1 MSCGAKS
8 TQSPLATVEGT
19 HLLPVVPTLLT
30 TFCCWACF
38 CRKLATS
45 RHRAS
50 FSLQHTAG
58 SVGPHFGSQ
67 G

>member
-1 MSCGAKS
+1 
-8 TQSPLATVEGT
+8 
-19 HLLPVVPTLLT
+19 LLT